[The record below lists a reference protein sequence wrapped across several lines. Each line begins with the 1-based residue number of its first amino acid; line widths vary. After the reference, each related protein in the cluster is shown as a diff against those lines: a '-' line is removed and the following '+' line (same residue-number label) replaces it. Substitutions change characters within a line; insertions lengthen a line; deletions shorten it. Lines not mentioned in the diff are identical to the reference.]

1 MQSPPTI
8 DPLTNN
14 AIYNHPIRVCSLLG
28 IGFPCSCALCR
39 QQYVRKIEER
49 GEKEFFMKQAAM
61 SRKKKG
67 GVGVDDSL

>member
-1 MQSPPTI
+1 
-8 DPLTNN
+8 
-14 AIYNHPIRVCSLLG
+14 
-28 IGFPCSCALCR
+28 
-39 QQYVRKIEER
+39 VRKIEER